1 MDTTAAAGAK
11 ARRDSGA
18 DEQADERADQPADTA
33 VEPAGAMGVPA
44 GSAIMRAFRI
54 LEALGD
60 SDEPPK
66 LAAIAQAVKLPKPT
80 VLRILATLEHAGL
93 VCREPDSKRYSFA
106 SRINSFAG
114 KVLLSSPVRSPRHAI
129 LEELVEQVGETCNL
143 SIPFGSYA
151 QFLERVEVPWP
162 LPVRLGPGSRVP
174 LHATASGKIFL
185 SHMPKRGRERFLSH
199 APLIA
204 HTANTLTE
212 PARIAADLSAVREK
226 GYAVDDGEFLRGI
239 RCVAVP
245 VRNADNK
252 VVAAVAMS
260 APDNRAS
267 VSQMMECLPAMR
279 SAAQA
284 FTATIDW

>member
-1 MDTTAAAGAK
+1 M
-11 ARRDSGA
+11 
-18 DEQADERADQPADTA
+18 
-33 VEPAGAMGVPA
+33 
-44 GSAIMRAFRI
+44 
-54 LEALGD
+54 
-60 SDEPPK
+60 
-66 LAAIAQAVKLPKPT
+66 KLPKPT
-80 VLRILATLEHAGL
+80 VLRILATLEYAGL

-143 SIPFGSYA
+143 SIPSGSYA
-151 QFLERVEVPWP
+151 QFLERVEVAWP
-162 LPVRLGPGSRVP
+162 VPVRFGPGSRVP

-185 SHMPKRGRERFLSH
+185 SYMPKRGRERFLSQ

-204 HTANTLTE
+204 HTAKTVTE
-212 PARIAADLSAVREK
+212 PTRIAADLAAVRVN
-226 GYAVDDGEFLRGI
+226 GYAIDNGEFLRGI
-239 RCVAVP
+239 PCVAVP
-245 VRNADNK
+245 VRNAENK

-260 APDNRAS
+260 APDGRAS

-284 FTATIDW
+284 LTATIDW